1 VTRDKQ
7 DVLNNLLFLSRYQK
21 RLVSL
26 LIDSISLPLAI
37 WMAFSLRL
45 DTFYT
50 PDSWQIMSVIVLTVL
65 CSLFCF
71 IKLGL
76 YRAVI
81 RYMSNHAMR
90 AVLGG
95 VTISAVVLAVSAF
108 FMNAEMPRS
117 VPIIYWCLALV
128 FVGGSRMTARSL
140 VHNSIVKTK
149 ERVII
154 YGAGKSG
161 LQLSSVLFH
170 NKTMQPIAFVDDDEA
185 LHGTDLNG
193 IRVYK
198 PEHLPKVLA
207 KYGAKRVLLALG
219 HAPRSRRSLV
229 IRFLEQY
236 PIVVQTIPDI
246 TDVVSGK
253 AKIEEIRDVDIE
265 DLLGRDEV
273 APDRELLADC
283 ITRKSVLV
291 TGAGGSIGSELCRQ
305 IVRLSPTRLVLV
317 DSSEYALY
325 EIERELKHYIH
336 KKGLSMELR
345 AVVGSVQKQGRMT
358 QVMQSFQIETV
369 YHAAAYKHVP
379 LVEQNVIEGV
389 RNNVFGTWYCAE
401 AAIKARVETFVLV
414 STDKAVRPT
423 NVMGASK
430 RLAELVLQGLSKRQ
444 KTTRF
449 CMVRFGNVLGSS
461 GSVVPLFRDQ
471 IKKGGPVTVTHPEIT
486 RYFMTIPE
494 AAQLVLQAGAMG
506 EGGDVFLLDMGQ
518 SVKISDLAK
527 KLIRLMGLEV
537 KGEENPDG
545 DVEIH
550 YTGLRPGEKLYEEL
564 LIGNDPMPTA
574 HPRIMRGR
582 EVSLAWDDVKVLLD
596 RIDEGSKD
604 FDCETVRNILI
615 MAPLD
620 YKPGETISDLVWNK
634 TYSDLPQE
642 RSRDIPMPAN
652 QPSLLEA
659 ENKLSHFRKPH

>member
-1 VTRDKQ
+1 
-7 DVLNNLLFLSRYQK
+7 
-21 RLVSL
+21 
-26 LIDSISLPLAI
+26 
-37 WMAFSLRL
+37 
-45 DTFYT
+45 
-50 PDSWQIMSVIVLTVL
+50 
-65 CSLFCF
+65 
-71 IKLGL
+71 
-76 YRAVI
+76 
-81 RYMSNHAMR
+81 
-90 AVLGG
+90 
-95 VTISAVVLAVSAF
+95 
-108 FMNAEMPRS
+108 
-117 VPIIYWCLALV
+117 
-128 FVGGSRMTARSL
+128 
-140 VHNSIVKTK
+140 
-149 ERVII
+149 
-154 YGAGKSG
+154 
-161 LQLSSVLFH
+161 
-170 NKTMQPIAFVDDDEA
+170 
-185 LHGTDLNG
+185 
-193 IRVYK
+193 
-198 PEHLPKVLA
+198 
-207 KYGAKRVLLALG
+207 
-219 HAPRSRRSLV
+219 V

-236 PIVVQTIPDI
+236 PVVVQTIPDI

-273 APDRELLADC
+273 TPDRALLADC
-283 ITRKSVLV
+283 ITKKSVLV

-305 IVRLSPTRLVLV
+305 IVRLSPARLVLI

-325 EIERELKHYIH
+325 EIERELKQHILR
-336 KKGLSMELR
+336 KGLSVELR
-345 AVVGSVQKQGRMT
+345 AVVGSVQKQGRMA
-358 QVMQSFQIETV
+358 QVMRSFQIQTV

-401 AAIKARVETFVLV
+401 AAIKANVETFVLI
-414 STDKAVRPT
+414 STDKAVRST

-430 RLAELVLQGLSKRQ
+430 RLAELVLQGLAKRQ
-444 KTTRF
+444 KVTRF

-537 KGEENPDG
+537 RDDENPDG
-545 DVEIH
+545 DIEIH

-564 LIGNDPMPTA
+564 LIGNQPMSTA

-582 EVSLAWDDVKVLLD
+582 EVSLSWEDVRVLLD
-596 RIDEGSKD
+596 RIDEASKD
-604 FDCETVRNILI
+604 FDCELVRSLLI

-620 YKPGETISDLVWNK
+620 YKPEDTISDLVWNK
-634 TYSDLPQE
+634 TYTDIPRE
-642 RSRDIPMPAN
+642 PSRDIPMPAN

-659 ENKLSHFRKPH
+659 EAEAEAENKLSHIRKPH